1 MDLEPWMPPGYIQFS
16 RVETSGKHF
25 STHTELQ
32 LSEWLWRSL
41 VSRLSFCN
49 FESSVLEI
57 IWNEQKGQNG
67 TWVSLTVVV
76 QSLSLVHLWD
86 PMDCSTPGS
95 SVLHY
100 LLEFVQIHAHWVG
113 DANYLMLCRSVL
125 LLPSVFPCITVF
137 SNKSAVCIRWPS
149 IKASA
154 SATILP
160 MNIQGWFPLGLTGLF
175 SLQSKG
181 LSRVFS
187 STTVRKHQFFSESL
201 TDTDL

>member
-1 MDLEPWMPPGYIQFS
+1 MPLGYIQFS
-16 RVETSGKHF
+16 KVETSWKHF

-32 LSEWLWRSL
+32 LSEWLWRHL

-49 FESSVLEI
+49 FESFVLEI
-57 IWNEQKGQNG
+57 IWNEQKGQNV
-67 TWVSLTVVV
+67 TWVSLMVVV
-76 QSLSLVHLWD
+76 QLLSLVRLFATPW
-86 PMDCSTPGS
+86 TPGS
-95 SVLHY
+95 SVLQC
-100 LLEFVQIHAHWVG
+100 LLEFVQIHVHWVG
-113 DANYLMLCRSVL
+113 DAIYLMVCRSVL
-125 LLPSVFPCITVF
+125 LPSIFPSIMVF
-137 SNKSAVCIRWPS
+137 SNKSTLCIRWPS

-154 SATILP
+154 TILP
-160 MNIQGWFPLGLTGLF
+160 MSIQGWFPLGLTGLI

>member
-1 MDLEPWMPPGYIQFS
+1 MTCPTSYREDLEPARLASPG
-16 RVETSGKHF
+16 TP
-25 STHTELQ
+25 
-32 LSEWLWRSL
+32 LSI
-41 VSRLSFCN
+41 LSA
-49 FESSVLEI
+49 VP
-57 IWNEQKGQNG
+57 GAG
-67 TWVSLTVVV
+67 WVFIRGCWCCSAA
-76 QSLSLVHLWD
+76 QSCPALCD
-86 PMDCSTPGS
+86 PGFP
-95 SVLHY
+95 VLHY